1 MGDGVAARRPPTERE
16 PPALRDAVREALA
29 VGAVGLSTGLIYEL
43 GRHARAE
50 EFVALAGVVAAAGG
64 VYATHLRN
72 EAAGLLVAMQ
82 EALAIGVAAG
92 VPVQVSHHKASGR
105 SNWGRVRESLAL
117 LEGARAR
124 GQDATADQYPYTAGS
139 TVLRAV
145 LENDALNERGAGGGL
160 GRLGGA
166 DVLVEPRRGTRST
179 SGRRC
184 RRWPSDSA
192 SRRAGRRAD
201 RGRGGRGGG
210 SDRGDD
216 GGGRRACGAAPP
228 HHHDRVGRRPRP
240 GEAVPA
246 PVRYVPPRPG
256 SVRAP
261 SRSALPAG
269 GRPQDDRDAGRQ
281 VPPGRPGAIRPG
293 AYADLV
299 VFDPATVADRA
310 TYASPR
316 RYPTGI
322 RHVLVNGVPVVR
334 DGRHTGARPGRALR
348 RGG

>member
-16 PPALRDAVREALA
+16 LAALRDAVREALA
-29 VGAVGLSTGLIYEL
+29 AGAVGLSTGLIYEP

-50 EFVALAGVVAAAGG
+50 ELVALAGVVAAAGG

-145 LENDALNERGAGGGL
+145 LENDALNERGTGGGL

-166 DVLVEPRRGTRST
+166 DVLVAAAPGHPEYVGQTLQALAERFGLAAEPAAERIVAEEGEGAVVIVETMAEEDVRAVLRHPTTMIGSDGVPASGGSRTRACTVRSPASWVGTCAISVC
-179 SGRRC
+179 SPC
-184 RRWPSDSA
+184 RRPST
-192 SRRAGRRAD
+192 R
-201 RGRGGRGGG
+201 
-210 SDRGDD
+210 
-216 GGGRRACGAAPP
+216 
-228 HHHDRVGRRPRP
+228 
-240 GEAVPA
+240 
-246 PVRYVPPRPG
+246 
-256 SVRAP
+256 
-261 SRSALPAG
+261 
-269 GRPQDDRDAGRQ
+269 
-281 VPPGRPGAIRPG
+281 
-293 AYADLV
+293 
-299 VFDPATVADRA
+299 
-310 TYASPR
+310 
-316 RYPTGI
+316 
-322 RHVLVNGVPVVR
+322 
-334 DGRHTGARPGRALR
+334 
-348 RGG
+348 